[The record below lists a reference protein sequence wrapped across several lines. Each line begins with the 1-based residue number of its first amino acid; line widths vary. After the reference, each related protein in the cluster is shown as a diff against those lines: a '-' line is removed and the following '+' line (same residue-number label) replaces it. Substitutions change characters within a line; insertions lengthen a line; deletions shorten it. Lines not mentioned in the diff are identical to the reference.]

1 MDIIGI
7 KDSNRQLRYAIDDL
21 KAVRSAA
28 QLAVDFGEED
38 CAADALRVIDRAIE
52 SIVKDVEEAIGEI
65 DRCIGDEKGA

>member
-7 KDSNRQLRYAIDDL
+7 KDSARQLRYAIDDL

-28 QLAVDFGEED
+28 QLAIEYGEED
-38 CAADALRVIDRAIE
+38 GAAETLRVIDRTIE